1 MKFLVD
7 HPVISHAVVAAVLTF
22 IILPIFFYMG
32 VPIFGWLT
40 FAIVATYFYGRES
53 GQNDH
58 DCVQKEGYSD
68 TAAFFGNILPIL
80 FHASNWNQFAVPAM
94 VSFTISLTAQ
104 YFLPGWVATHPFP
117 FFW

>member
-7 HPVISHAVVAAVLTF
+7 HPVISHAVVAAVLTLL
-22 IILPIFFYMG
+22 ILPIFYFTG
-32 VPIFGWLT
+32 VAIFGWLT

-68 TAAFFGNILPIL
+68 VAAFFGNILPIL
-80 FHASNWNQFAVPAM
+80 FHGSNWTQFAVPAI
-94 VSFTISLTAQ
+94 VSFAISLTGQ
-104 YFLPGWVATHPFP
+104 YFLADWLAAHPFP
-117 FFW
+117 VIW